1 MSSVALVQDRALATV
16 GGGTGRHADEADY
29 LAYLWRHVGHGH
41 CRGASAPSLN
51 PIKQRRRFVR
61 LYPDLDAWFG
71 APLPERVGSRARRA
85 SDAFAVAQARPY
97 LYFLACSGRASL
109 DWPWIFAVNYHV
121 LTDDLLPA
129 GADAYLAGLVED
141 ACALGYGGDATTGH
155 SGGAVPSRLRRI
167 VKLFCLNR
175 AERVLSADNAALG
188 EDDMAAFEEGL
199 AAFGRHADLRAFYP
213 SQDAWRQAARGH
225 LATLFTL
232 RTLLYHRGAIT
243 TLPTRTSPGRRSN
256 WRPPPRMAALAD
268 RYRVA
273 RLAQGARP
281 ATATRIRA
289 TIVHFADWLGVHHP
303 ECASFADVRRDHVLT
318 YAAGIGTAADPSRG
332 GVASSSDKISRMSA
346 LSVFFQNVTAWGWE
360 DAPARPLLSAK
371 DLPKRPARIPR
382 YIPADQLACLMAE
395 VEKLSCPYQRGA
407 LVVARWSGARRSEV
421 RNLELDCLD
430 AYPDGTPR
438 LRIPVGKTNAERLVP
453 VHPDAG
459 AAIRLLQS
467 LAPAKARG
475 FADRPGEP
483 EVRRLFVR
491 CGRRLTTDYLFAA
504 SLGQVCTAAGHLGP
518 DGRPTITAHRFRHT
532 LGTQLAE
539 GGARLH
545 TIMKM
550 LGHTSTEMTLVYA
563 HLSEAATREDYQ
575 RVLGPGAAI
584 AGPLAEQIRS
594 GAMPQASLDWL
605 RANFFRT
612 ELELGH
618 CLRLPEEGPCE
629 CDLYLTCAK
638 FVTTPAYAPRLRERR
653 SRELELIDEAATR
666 GWTREVERHRCVVAH
681 INQLLTQLGEV
692 IEPPNVIV

>member
-1 MSSVALVQDRALATV
+1 MSGAALVRDRAPATAAC
-16 GGGTGRHADEADY
+16 GTGRHADEADY
-29 LAYLWRHVGHGH
+29 LAYLRRHVGHGH
-41 CRGASAPSLN
+41 CRGASAPSPNLV
-51 PIKQRRRFVR
+51 KQRRRFVR

-85 SDAFAVAQARPY
+85 TDAFAVAQARPY

-121 LTDDLLPA
+121 LADDLLPA

-141 ACALGYGGDATTGH
+141 ARALGYGGDAATGR
-155 SGGAVPSRLRRI
+155 SGGAAPSRLRRV

-175 AERVLSADNAALG
+175 AERVPGVGRGGLV
-188 EDDMAAFEEGL
+188 EDDLAAFEEGL

-213 SQDAWRQAARGH
+213 SQDAWRRAARGH
-225 LATLFTL
+225 IATLFTL
-232 RTLLYHRGAIT
+232 RTLLYHRGAVG
-243 TLPTRTSPGRRSN
+243 TLPTRTPPAPRSN
-256 WRPPPRMAALAD
+256 RRPPPRMAALAD
-268 RYRVA
+268 RYRFA

-303 ECASFADVRRDHVLT
+303 ECASFADVGRDHVLA
-318 YAAGIGTAADPSRG
+318 YAAGIGAAADPSRG
-332 GVASSSDKISRMSA
+332 GGTAPSDKISRMSA
-346 LSVFFQNVTAWGWE
+346 LSVFFQDVTAWGWE
-360 DAPARPLLSAK
+360 DAPTRPLLSAK

-382 YIPADQLACLMAE
+382 YIPADQLARLMAE
-395 VEKLSCPYQRGA
+395 VEKLACPYQRGA
-407 LVVARWSGARRSEV
+407 LVIARWSGARRSEV

-430 AYPDGTPR
+430 AYTDGTPR
-438 LRIPVGKTNAERLVP
+438 LRIPVGKTDAERLIP
-453 VHPDAG
+453 VHPDAA

-475 FADRPGEP
+475 LADRPGDP

-491 CGRRLTTDYLFAA
+491 CGRRLTADYLFAA
-504 SLGQVCTAAGHLGP
+504 SLGQVCAAAGLLGP
-518 DGRPTITAHRFRHT
+518 DGSPTITAHRFRHT

-550 LGHTSTEMTLVYA
+550 LGHTSTGMTLVYA

-605 RANFFRT
+605 RANFLKT

-629 CDLYLTCAK
+629 RDLYLTCAK

-653 SRELELIDEAATR
+653 LRELGLIDQAATR
-666 GWTREVERHRCVVAH
+666 GWTREVERHRCVVAR
-681 INQLLTQLGEV
+681 IDQLLTQLGDV
-692 IEPPNVIV
+692 MGPPNVDV